1 MEAAKLRYIL
11 RDGEYY
17 EVRII
22 ASTEF
27 HQMVADLA
35 PKVVKPDKLILDLH
49 RAFGSRGGISYT
61 TESRYYYEGDIPSVV
76 DVVVKEESRE

>member
-1 MEAAKLRYIL
+1 METAKLRYIL

-27 HQMVADLA
+27 CKTVADAA
-35 PKVVKPDKLILDLH
+35 PKVSEPDKLMLDLH
-49 RAFGSRGGISYT
+49 RAFGSRGDMSYT
-61 TESRYYYEGDIPSVV
+61 TESRYYYNGGIPSVV
-76 DVVVKEESRE
+76 DVVVKEEPRE